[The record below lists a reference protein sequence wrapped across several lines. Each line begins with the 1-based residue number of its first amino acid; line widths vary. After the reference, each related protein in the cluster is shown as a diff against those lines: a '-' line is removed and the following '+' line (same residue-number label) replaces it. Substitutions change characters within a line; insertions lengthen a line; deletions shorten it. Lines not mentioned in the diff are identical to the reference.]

1 MRPIAALL
9 LVVAAAVVA
18 AQPPPVPG
26 SPTSGT
32 AAKKED
38 AWFKKKGKKPD
49 NSIRNLTG
57 TVYDSKNNR
66 VSGAVVRL
74 TDTET
79 GNGQEVVTGKDG
91 LYRFDDTKREVTY
104 KVTAK
109 YNSLQATPRSLTPFD
124 TRDEPNLNL
133 TLEAP
138 KSTPKPAPTTK
149 EAKK

>member
-1 MRPIAALL
+1 
-9 LVVAAAVVA
+9 
-18 AQPPPVPG
+18 
-26 SPTSGT
+26 
-32 AAKKED
+32 
-38 AWFKKKGKKPD
+38 
-49 NSIRNLTG
+49 
-57 TVYDSKNNR
+57 
-66 VSGAVVRL
+66 VVRL

-91 LYRFDDTKREVTY
+91 LYRFEDTKREVTY
-104 KVTAK
+104 KLTAQ

-138 KSTPKPAPTTK
+138 KPASKTAQPKK

>member
-9 LVVAAAVVA
+9 LVVAASVAA

-38 AWFKKKGKKPD
+38 PWFTKKGKKPD

-66 VSGAVVRL
+66 VAGAVVRL
-74 TDTET
+74 TDTES
-79 GNGQEVVTGKDG
+79 GEGQEAVTLKDG
-91 LYRFDDTKREVTY
+91 SYRFDETKRETTY
-104 KVTAK
+104 KVTAQ
-109 YNSLQATPRSLTPFD
+109 YNGLQTTPRSLTPYD
-124 TRDEPNLNL
+124 TRNEPNLNL
-133 TLEAP
+133 MLEAP
-138 KSTPKPAPTTK
+138 KKTPPAKK
-149 EAKK
+149 EAKKQ